1 MERRYPQVNILAG
14 FNLQRSLEMYADLDC
29 AMSVRFKRLGVPIA
43 KDAIPVQNDAALEDE
58 RKQEQ
63 CSTKI

>member
-1 MERRYPQVNILAG
+1 
-14 FNLQRSLEMYADLDC
+14 MYADLDC